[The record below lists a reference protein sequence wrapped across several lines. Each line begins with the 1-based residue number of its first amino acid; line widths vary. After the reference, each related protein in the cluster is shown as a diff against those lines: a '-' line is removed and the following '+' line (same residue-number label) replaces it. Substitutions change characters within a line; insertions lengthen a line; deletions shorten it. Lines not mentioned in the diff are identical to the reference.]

1 MSTHVEVKR
10 VTVPQLMA
18 CKGQRKI
25 VALTAHNVST
35 ARIIDEY
42 LDFILIGDSTAMV
55 AYGLPNTLSFTLE
68 QTAQHT
74 AAVVRGTRHACI
86 VADMPFGSYQESLA
100 QAFRSAAY
108 LISHGADAVK
118 RIFGS
123 PQKRE
128 LLKASFPS
136 ERAFLSFE
144 AAMKREAAM
153 YKNAQFVSPR
163 TGSQTQL
170 RQSDAEGFGGQAAA
184 IAGDLALSAA
194 LPGRTVGGAIGR
206 ALTDTMARGQ
216 GITPGVADALSARMF
231 TADPQAIIRNAGLLG
246 QLEIDNALAQ
256 IARRRN
262 AGMLLP
268 GLAAGVNVAR

>member
-1 MSTHVEVKR
+1 
-10 VTVPQLMA
+10 
-18 CKGQRKI
+18 
-25 VALTAHNVST
+25 
-35 ARIIDEY
+35 
-42 LDFILIGDSTAMV
+42 
-55 AYGLPNTLSFTLE
+55 
-68 QTAQHT
+68 
-74 AAVVRGTRHACI
+74 
-86 VADMPFGSYQESLA
+86 
-100 QAFRSAAY
+100 
-108 LISHGADAVK
+108 
-118 RIFGS
+118 
-123 PQKRE
+123 
-128 LLKASFPS
+128 
-136 ERAFLSFE
+136 
-144 AAMKREAAM
+144 M